1 MKLLNFLKSINTSFK
16 IALSFGGDLRNKL
29 KSKTTEVE
37 NSGDKIV
44 IEESNAPK
52 KESGHETT
60 IDSNENESD
69 NMSGEDFHEI
79 FLNI

>member
-1 MKLLNFLKSINTSFK
+1 MNNSFFK

-29 KSKTTEVE
+29 KNKTREVE

-69 NMSGEDFHEI
+69 NMSGEEFHEI